1 FSVSKH
7 VLSTYDI
14 DCTPEVKG
22 EVIQCM
28 GSFQD
33 GVAEKCEELFSPL
46 FSSTA
51 LTLWSLRVFLG
62 PGEVL
67 SCPDICAVQK
77 VKNKALA
84 IVDSFSA
91 DKAIAEEKLEAAR
104 PALEEAEAALQV
116 RNNME
121 LLRGSIGEER
131 RRGKNFNTVFFHHP
145 QANLAVQ
152 ENRLTMFKS
161 ISPSLSLFPQTLL
174 EDAERCRHKMQ
185 TSSSL
190 ISEFAAQT
198 KQLVGVLISPS
209 CPTLDLLIKSL
220 ITDWQREMKS
230 QRIYFRT
237 NLNLTEMLIDAP
249 TVSEW
254 NLQGLPNDDLS
265 IQNGIFVTKA
275 ARFPLL
281 IDAQTQ
287 GTIWIKNK
295 ESKNELQVT
304 T

>member
-198 KQLVGVLISPS
+198 KQLVG
-209 CPTLDLLIKSL
+209 
-220 ITDWQREMKS
+220 M
-230 QRIYFRT
+230 Y
-237 NLNLTEMLIDAP
+237 AP

-295 ESKNELQVT
+295 ESKNELQLVEHRVIRQYAIM
-304 T
+304 